1 MTLILAHR
9 GYLING
15 DPENS
20 IPAFQTAIHFG
31 ADGLEFDIHL
41 TVDRKFVCYHDDTLS
56 RLGRSDFIKNLH
68 YHELKALELSEGVYI
83 PSLEEILEE
92 FGNKTTLNIELKTQ
106 KDGVKELI
114 EIINQ
119 YNLIKDPNRLI
130 VSSFHHTPLE
140 EIKKIDPEIPTGL
153 LFEFA
158 RGQLEE
164 AQRLGCDTIHPFYN
178 EVPKTYMKGPY
189 RIISSIH
196 KYYAHKCIEES
207 KKLKILANPYGV
219 NNEQFLKSVFMRRV
233 NGIITDNV
241 EKALEIREEFKD

>member
-41 TVDRKFVCYHDDTLS
+41 TLDRKLVCYHDDTLS
-56 RLGRSDFIKNLH
+56 LLGRSDFIKNLH
-68 YHELKALELSEGVYI
+68 YHELKTLELSEGIYI

-106 KDGVKELI
+106 KNGAKELS

-119 YNLIKDPNRLI
+119 YSLTKDPNRLI
-130 VSSFHHTPLE
+130 VSSFHHIPLK

-158 RGQLEE
+158 RGKLEE
-164 AQRLGCDTIHPFYN
+164 AQRLGCDAIHPYYGP
-178 EVPKTYMKGPY
+178 VPKNSVRGFYPV
-189 RIISSIH
+189 ISSIH

-207 KKLKILANPYGV
+207 RKLKILANPYGV
-219 NNEQFLKSVFMRRV
+219 NNERFLKSAIKKGV

-241 EKALEIREEFKD
+241 EEAIEIRKKFDD